1 MVTAV
6 RLVVCQGVV
15 IVPVAGEYCTDQPVT
30 FTAVAPRLNSSMKS
44 FLRVAPLFPPPPYTW
59 LITMPVETKGACG
72 LAPAQAVLAVSTM
85 SAYAMASANPRG
97 FTWFLEVI
105 SAGDTDVSVDMK
117 TREACPEF
125 ILFYL
130 TIF

>member
-1 MVTAV
+1 
-6 RLVVCQGVV
+6 
-15 IVPVAGEYCTDQPVT
+15 
-30 FTAVAPRLNSSMKS
+30 
-44 FLRVAPLFPPPPYTW
+44 
-59 LITMPVETKGACG
+59 MPVETKGACG

-130 TIF
+130 NIF